1 MNKNILVTGG
11 SGFIGFNFIQYLVN
25 LKIKDLNIINVDK
38 VTYASF
44 PYYEDKVR
52 YFNEHNIHNYKYDIC
67 NYDDI
72 KFIIEYHKINGII
85 NFAAETHV
93 DNSIKNPDVFIKS
106 NIDGVLNLLKLSN
119 EFNLRFHQISTDEVY
134 GSVDPINDI
143 VDEKFKYNTASPY
156 SASKASADLLTLAFY
171 KTYGTK
177 VTISRCTNN
186 YGRYQHAEKLIPK
199 VIHNIKNNIK
209 IPVYGDGKQM
219 RNWIHVLDHCD
230 AIWKI
235 FNNGTIGEIYNVG
248 SDTLITNID
257 LIHTIIQQ
265 LNSSVELIEHVTD
278 RPGHDL
284 CYHLCSNKIQNEL
297 NWKQNITF
305 ENGITDLLNFEGKND
320 FIR

>member
-38 VTYASF
+38 ITYASL
-44 PYYEDKVR
+44 PYYGDKVR

-72 KFIIEYHKINGII
+72 KFVIDYHKINGII

-235 FNNGTIGEIYNVG
+235 FNNGRIGEIYNVG

-305 ENGITDLLNFEGKND
+305 ENGITDLLNFEVKND